1 MTAVTAT
8 RFSIAKYHHLGE
20 LGFLDPDDR
29 VELIRPEII
38 IKAVK
43 CTLHSACHSLLVEEL
58 IILLARRA
66 RVRVQ

>member
-8 RFSIAKYHHLGE
+8 RFSLAEYLPLGY
-20 LGFLDPDDR
+20 LGFLGPDDR
-29 VELIRPEII
+29 VELMGPEII
-38 IKAVK
+38 IKALK
-43 CTLHSACHSLLVEEL
+43 SKLHSACNSLLVEEL